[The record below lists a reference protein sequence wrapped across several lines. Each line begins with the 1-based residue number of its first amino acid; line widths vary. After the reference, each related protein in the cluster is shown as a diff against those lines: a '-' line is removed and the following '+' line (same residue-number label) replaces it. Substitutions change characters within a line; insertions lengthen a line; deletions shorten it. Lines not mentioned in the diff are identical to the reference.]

1 MLPYTTYHIPET
13 PEHKTGIS
21 GQWLWLIV
29 RQPLLA
35 PEEDL
40 LQKISTALKADLTVD
55 VLRVAFDPASPVPM
69 STMSNQ
75 QPRLV
80 ISFGVPPADLGLW
93 IDMSRTGMCKL
104 ESMSF
109 ILTLPIDELAVNPN
123 AKKAL
128 WNCMQTYME
137 ERK

>member
-13 PEHKTGIS
+13 PDRQTGIS

-29 RQPLLA
+29 RQPLLPA
-35 PEEDL
+35 EEDL
-40 LQKISTALKADLTVD
+40 LQKISTALKANLTAD
-55 VLRVAFDPASPVPM
+55 VLRITFDPSSPAPL
-69 STMSNQ
+69 SGMSNH

-104 ESMSF
+104 ETMSF
-109 ILTLPIDELAVNPN
+109 ILTLPIDELAGNPN

-137 ERK
+137 EPK

>member
-1 MLPYTTYHIPET
+1 MLPYTTYHIPES
-13 PEHKTGIS
+13 PDNQTGIS

-35 PEEDL
+35 AEEDL
-40 LQKISTALKADLTVD
+40 LQKISTALKADLTAD
-55 VLRVAFDPASPVPM
+55 VLRIIFDPSSPVPL
-69 STMSNQ
+69 STMGHQ
-75 QPRLV
+75 HPRLV
-80 ISFGVPPADLGLW
+80 ISFGVSPADLGLW
-93 IDMSRTGMCKL
+93 IDMSRSGMCRL

-109 ILTLPIDELAVNPN
+109 ILTLAIDELAVNPN

-137 ERK
+137 ELK